1 MTPIRWRWEEKDF
14 GFRFKSGKGKNTA
27 EYYQASKPEE
37 FYIVPPSQRKH
48 KLTKEQLVA
57 LTEGVTIPTSPQV
70 IANPWRNY
78 DLHYDWIESA
88 DGICLN
94 YAGCLHQEEI
104 ARREDEGVARAREFV
119 LALLERSEPAPVT
132 TALIRQVHR
141 ELMGDIYPFAGE
153 WRTVD
158 LHKGEGPT
166 KWPLPP
172 AGIQPVM
179 DTFERDILSRT
190 PFVADDNEAVYSF
203 VSEVMNE
210 FIVIHPFREG
220 NGRTAFILGD
230 LILMQNSLLPLSE
243 YDQHRHEGAYYAAC
257 EAGRLRKNYGP
268 LAGLIAEWEEE
279 AIARWEGTTDEQ

>member
-1 MTPIRWRWEEKDF
+1 MTKIRWRWEEKDF
-14 GFRFKSGKGKNTA
+14 GFRFKSGKGKSTA
-27 EYYQASKPEE
+27 QYYQAARPGE
-37 FYIVPPSQRKH
+37 YYVVPAGQRK
-48 KLTKEQLVA
+48 LEKEQLDA
-57 LTEGVTIPTSPQV
+57 LAERTTPPTAPQV

-78 DLHYDWIESA
+78 DMHWDWIESV

-104 ARREDEGVARAREFV
+104 ARREDEGVARAREFI
-119 LALLERSEPAPVT
+119 LGLLDRPEQAPVT

-172 AGIQPVM
+172 SGIQPVM
-179 DTFERDILSRT
+179 DAFERNILSRT
-190 PFVADDNEAVYSF
+190 PFVADDNEAVYSYL
-203 VSEVMNE
+203 SEVMNE

-243 YDQHRHEGAYYAAC
+243 YDQHRHEADYYSAC
-257 EAGRLRKNYGP
+257 EAGRLRKDYGP
-268 LAGLIAEWEEE
+268 LAELIAEWEDE
-279 AIARWEGTTDEQ
+279 AIARWEEFD

>member
-1 MTPIRWRWEEKDF
+1 
-14 GFRFKSGKGKNTA
+14 
-27 EYYQASKPEE
+27 
-37 FYIVPPSQRKH
+37 VPPGQRKLE
-48 KLTKEQLVA
+48 KTQLDA
-57 LTEGVTIPTSPQV
+57 LADGVTIPTTPQI

-78 DLHYDWIESA
+78 DLHWDWIESA

-119 LALLERSEPAPVT
+119 LGLLDRPEPAPVT
-132 TALIRQVHR
+132 SALIQQVHR
-141 ELMGDIYPFAGE
+141 ELMADIYPFAGE

-158 LHKGEGPT
+158 LHKGDGPT
-166 KWPLPP
+166 KWPLPLT
-172 AGIQPVM
+172 GIEPRM
-179 DTFERDILSRT
+179 DEFERDILSHT
-190 PFVADDNEAVYSF
+190 PFIADDNAAVYAL

-243 YDQHRHEGAYYAAC
+243 YDQHRHEAAYYAAC
-257 EAGRLRKNYGP
+257 EAGRLQKNYGP
-268 LAGLIAEWEEE
+268 LAALIAEWEEE
-279 AIARWEGTTDEQ
+279 AIARWEGATGEQ